1 MYEDDWMVTD
11 RGGPR
16 RLKAI
21 EQARMLGFGSTH
33 FDGLKPTL
41 SEDEMG
47 QFVAAAFP
55 VLFVARLLVGL
66 AASAETC
73 RSICLLDLLCGK
85 VVKSMTIISAIALG
99 ARSLV
104 RRLGASRRH
113 AVSVNYSAC
122 GQTLHQHASQIQPR
136 S

>member
-33 FDGLKPTL
+33 FDGLKPTP

-55 VLFVARLLVGL
+55 VLFVARLLVG
-66 AASAETC
+66 AYAFWIFC
-73 RSICLLDLLCGK
+73 GMCGK